1 MAARGRFGWCGM
13 DFGPLQARRCSHCG
27 GRLGSTYYA
36 SALGTPFCS
45 RHRELP
51 RCRIC
56 AAPARSAGKSLCSAC
71 STEAIRSARDVAREL
86 PAIRHDMHAIQ
97 IRLDIPVRVHL
108 VDCSDLATAHAGRG
122 VVIGRTTHIGG
133 RVLRI
138 EIARGLVQREF
149 GITVVHEAM
158 HAWLVQNHYPRMLT
172 SVTEGLCQ
180 AMSYR
185 YLRRHASEP
194 RARILARGIR
204 ESPDPVYG
212 DGFRAVRA
220 SALQHGMDYV
230 LEYVRQTGQLP

>member
-1 MAARGRFGWCGM
+1 M
-13 DFGPLQARRCSHCG
+13 DFGPVQARRCSHCG
-27 GRLGSTYYA
+27 GRLGPTYYVSVLGA
-36 SALGTPFCS
+36 SFCTQ
-45 RHRELP
+45 HRGLP

-56 AAPARSAGKSLCSAC
+56 AAPARSPGKSLCSPC
-71 STEAIRSARDVAREL
+71 SSEAIRSARDSAREL

-108 VDCSDLATAHAGRG
+108 VDWSDLATAHTGRG
-122 VVIGRTTHIGG
+122 IVIGRTTHMGG
-133 RVLRI
+133 RVLSI

-158 HAWLVQNHYPRMLT
+158 HAWLVQNHYPRMPD
-172 SVTEGLCQ
+172 SVAEGLCQ
-180 AMSYR
+180 AMAYR
-185 YLRRHASEP
+185 YLRRHSSEP

-230 LEYVRQTGQLP
+230 LDCVRRTGELP